1 MTKEKN
7 KKRLEQLA
15 KIVVALIII
24 VALVVGAARIWTDY
38 LWYESVGQIAIYWT
52 RLWSQGTIFTVT
64 FVLTFGLLVTTMFSA
79 LKRSLGWH
87 RQMSEVSSIP
97 ADKTFQGARNVRKD
111 FRVSV
116 DELSDKIKP
125 YFKIII
131 YIIALAFA
139 VSIAAKI
146 SASWETFHLAL
157 TKMSFGIKDPQFG
170 IDVGFYVFKLPAIS
184 LLLGWARGALILMFV
199 LTGFVYVL
207 TGAVRPWEEHQKIA
221 PNAKEHLSVLLALFM
236 VFEAFRNIQK
246 ILKLNLSSR
255 GQVVGLSYTDVHAQF
270 PALIVMVGVCL
281 ILVVFFL
288 LNIKRRDW
296 KLPVLGV
303 MIWVTATIVLTVV
316 FPFAVQKLIVSPNEE
331 ALEAPY
337 IQRNI
342 TMTRKAYAL
351 TDISSKT
358 YAATDTLTQA
368 AVDADAD
375 TVDNIKLWTSTLAAM
390 SYEQLQAIRPY
401 YSLNDV
407 DTDRYVI
414 NGRLRQVLISPRE
427 MDVTK
432 LASTAKTWVNQ
443 HLVYTH
449 GYGSVMNIGSE
460 SDSRGMPK
468 FILGDIPPTAS
479 VEATNSPALTVSQP
493 SIYYGEVDSN
503 YVVVNTGIKEFD
515 YPQGEENAT
524 TLYSANTGAEV
535 GNIFS
540 RTAWAIRL
548 GSAQMLFSNYVK
560 SNSKVLIHRN
570 VVDRIN
576 ALAPWLQL
584 DSDVY
589 STIVNGRIVWVADG
603 YTTSNMYPYSQSL
616 PKSKTNYMR
625 DAVKITVDAYTG
637 ETKFYI
643 FDKTDPI
650 IKAWSEIYPSLFKS
664 ADEMPSALKAHL
676 RYPADLFTAQAQIY
690 MTYHMT
696 DVNVFYNKEDQW
708 QIPSAANG
716 QTLAPTYVLI
726 KLPGS
731 SKAQFSMIQPYTP
744 RSRENMIGWM
754 AVSCEPESYGKRTV
768 FLFPKER
775 VILGPTQITARINQ
789 DPVIS
794 PQFSLWNQA
803 GSQVILGDMAIVPM
817 QDSIVYVVPVFLQ
830 AAKTAIPEL
839 ASVVVVYDDS
849 VAMGKDFKTALAATM
864 KADSSSGGASTSA
877 TPGSLSKDTEN
888 QLAAQAAKLYEE
900 AAAAQ
905 KAGEWSLYGVKTEA
919 LGKVIAQMTKSA
931 K

>member
-7 KKRLEQLA
+7 KKRTEQLA
-15 KIVVALIII
+15 KLVALLVIIAVI
-24 VALVVGAARIWTDY
+24 FMGAARVWTDF
-38 LWYESVGQIAIYWT
+38 LWYESVGQTAIYWT
-52 RLWSQGTIFTVT
+52 RLWSQCLIFTVT
-64 FVLTFGLLVTTMFSA
+64 FVFTFGLLAATMLSA

-87 RQMSEVSSIP
+87 RQIPVASSTSEGM
-97 ADKTFQGARNVRKD
+97 TFHGARDVRKD
-111 FRVSV
+111 FRTSV
-116 DELSDKIKP
+116 DKLSDKVRP
-125 YFKIII
+125 YFKILI

-139 VSIAAKI
+139 TSIAVKT
-146 SASWETFHLAL
+146 SSSWETFHLAL
-157 TKMSFGIKDPQFG
+157 TNMSFGINDPQFG
-170 IDVGFYVFKLPAIS
+170 IDVGFYVFKLPAIG
-184 LLLGWARGALILMFV
+184 LVLGWARGALILMFV
-199 LTGFVYVL
+199 LTGFVYIL
-207 TGAVRPWEEHQKIA
+207 TGAVRPWEERQKIA
-221 PNAKEHLSVLLALFM
+221 PNAKAHLSVLLALFM
-236 VFEAFRNIQK
+236 VFEAFRNVQK

-255 GQVVGLSYTDVHAQF
+255 GQVVGLSYTDVHAQL
-270 PALIVMVGVCL
+270 PALIAMVGVCL
-281 ILVVFFL
+281 VLAVFFL

-303 MIWVTATIVLTVV
+303 MIWVAATVVLTVA

-342 TMTRKAYAL
+342 AMTRKAYAL

-358 YAATDTLTQA
+358 YTATGTLTQA
-368 AVDADAD
+368 AVDEDAD
-375 TVDNIKLWTSTLAAM
+375 TVDNIRLWTSTLAAK

-401 YSLNDV
+401 YSLTDV
-407 DTDRYVI
+407 DIDRYVI
-414 NGRLRQVLISPRE
+414 DGRLRQVLVSPRE

-460 SDSRGMPK
+460 SDSRGMPQ
-468 FILGDIPPTAS
+468 FILGDIPPTTSA
-479 VEATNSPALTVSQP
+479 EATNSPALTVSQP
-493 SIYYGEVDSN
+493 SIYYGEVGNN

-515 YPQGEENAT
+515 YPQGEKNAT
-524 TLYSANTGAEV
+524 TSYSANAGAKV

-540 RTAWAIRL
+540 RAAWAIRL

-560 SNSKVLIHRN
+560 SDSRVLIHRT
-570 VVDRIN
+570 VTDRVK

-584 DSDVY
+584 DGDVY

-616 PKSKTNYMR
+616 PKSTTNYMR

-637 ETKFYI
+637 ETEFYI

-690 MTYHMT
+690 KTYHMT

-708 QIPSAANG
+708 QIPSGANG
-716 QTLAPTYVLI
+716 KNLAPTYVLI

-731 SKAQFSMIQPYTP
+731 SKAQFYMIQPYTP
-744 RSRENMIGWM
+744 RNRENMIGWM

-775 VILGPTQITARINQ
+775 VILGPTQITARITQ
-789 DPVIS
+789 DPIIS

-839 ASVVVVYDDS
+839 ASVVVVYNDN
-849 VAMGKDFKTALAATM
+849 VAMGKDFKTAFAAAM
-864 KADSSSGGASTSA
+864 KADSASSAA
-877 TPGSLSKDTEN
+877 TTTGSSSQDTRN

-905 KAGEWSLYGVKTEA
+905 KDGNWTLYGSKTDE
-919 LGKVIAQMTKSA
+919 LGKVIEQMTKSA